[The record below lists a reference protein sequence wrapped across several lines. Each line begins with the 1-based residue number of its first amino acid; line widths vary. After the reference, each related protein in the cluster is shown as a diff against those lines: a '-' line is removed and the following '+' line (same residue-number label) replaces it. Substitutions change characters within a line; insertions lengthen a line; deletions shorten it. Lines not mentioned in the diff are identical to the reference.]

1 MSRDS
6 ANQNMVKQDIV
17 KIASSIAEQAR
28 ADEQIE
34 AYVSRSTTLDIRAFN
49 GEVEYLVSAA
59 SAGVGIRVISGHR
72 QGFAYCGY
80 LDDEAIKK
88 TLSDAR
94 DNALFANEDI
104 HASMAYPDE
113 VEAIQMDLLD
123 PAIAST
129 PVSDKTRMVVE
140 LEKDARK
147 SDPRIRQ
154 VDSADYSDV
163 TGEAAI
169 CNSNGV
175 QAYSEGSYCDISV
188 SVIAGDGPDSQ
199 TGTGFSVARKFALLD
214 RDAAMNDAVTRAVRL
229 LGATKPTTREC
240 TVVFDPR
247 VTATL
252 ISVVGSA
259 LSGESVTKGRSF
271 LANRVGEKVMSSALS
286 LIDDPTDSRALSAD
300 RYDDEGLASRR
311 NELVRD
317 GVLLGFV
324 YDSTSA
330 SRAGVQSTA
339 SGVRAGYASG
349 PVAACRALLLSGR
362 ETSTFEDVVTRVH
375 DGLYVQSV
383 TGVHSGV
390 NPISGDFSVGIEGI
404 IIRDG
409 ALAEPVREATIA
421 STLQKM
427 LLSIA
432 HVADDVQWLPGN
444 AAGQTIAISG
454 MMLSGN

>member
-1 MSRDS
+1 MSKVL
-6 ANQNMVKQDIV
+6 NKDIV
-17 KIASSIAEQAR
+17 KMACCIAEQALPG
-28 ADEQIE
+28 EQIE
-34 AYVSRSTTLDIRAFN
+34 AYISRSTTLDIRAFD
-49 GEVEYLVSAA
+49 GEVEHLVSAA
-59 SAGVGIRVISGHR
+59 SDGVGIRVISGHR

-88 TLSDAR
+88 TLSEAR
-94 DNALFANEDI
+94 DNVSFANEDI

-113 VEAIQMDLLD
+113 VEATQMELLD
-123 PAIAST
+123 PAIAAT
-129 PVSDKTRMVVE
+129 AVSEKTRLVVE
-140 LEKDARK
+140 LEKETRK

-188 SVIAGDGPDSQ
+188 SVIAGEGSDSQ

-214 RDAAMNDAVTRAVRL
+214 PKTAMNDAVTRAVRL
-229 LGATKPTTREC
+229 LGAGKPAGREC
-240 TVVFDPR
+240 SVVLDPR

-252 ISVVGSA
+252 ISVVASA
-259 LSGESVTKGRSF
+259 LSGEYVTKGRSF
-271 LANRVGEKVMSSALS
+271 LAGRVGEKIMSSGLS
-286 LIDDPTDSRALSAD
+286 LVDDPTDSRALSAD
-300 RYDDEGLASRR
+300 LYDEEGLASRR

-317 GVLLGFV
+317 GVLMGFV

-339 SGVRAGYASG
+339 SAVRAGYSSG
-349 PVAACRALLLSGR
+349 PVAACRALLLSSGDSH
-362 ETSTFEDVVTRVH
+362 TLEDVVANVG

-390 NPISGDFSVGIEGI
+390 NPISGDFSVGVEGI
-404 IIRDG
+404 MIRGG

-427 LLSIA
+427 LLSIT
-432 HVADDVQWLPGN
+432 HVANDIQWLPGN
-444 AAGQTIAISG
+444 AAGQTIAISE
-454 MMLSGN
+454 MVLSGN

>member
-1 MSRDS
+1 
-6 ANQNMVKQDIV
+6 
-17 KIASSIAEQAR
+17 
-28 ADEQIE
+28 
-34 AYVSRSTTLDIRAFN
+34 
-49 GEVEYLVSAA
+49 
-59 SAGVGIRVISGHR
+59 
-72 QGFAYCGY
+72 
-80 LDDEAIKK
+80 
-88 TLSDAR
+88 
-94 DNALFANEDI
+94 
-104 HASMAYPDE
+104 
-113 VEAIQMDLLD
+113 
-123 PAIAST
+123 
-129 PVSDKTRMVVE
+129 
-140 LEKDARK
+140 
-147 SDPRIRQ
+147 
-154 VDSADYSDV
+154 
-163 TGEAAI
+163 
-169 CNSNGV
+169 
-175 QAYSEGSYCDISV
+175 
-188 SVIAGDGPDSQ
+188 
-199 TGTGFSVARKFALLD
+199 
-214 RDAAMNDAVTRAVRL
+214 
-229 LGATKPTTREC
+229 
-240 TVVFDPR
+240 
-247 VTATL
+247 
-252 ISVVGSA
+252 
-259 LSGESVTKGRSF
+259 
-271 LANRVGEKVMSSALS
+271 MSSALS

>member
-1 MSRDS
+1 MSQS
-6 ANQNMVKQDIV
+6 SNQDIV
-17 KIASSIAEQAR
+17 KIAGSIAEQAR
-28 ADEQIE
+28 TGEQIE
-34 AYVSRSTTLDIRAFN
+34 AYVSRSTTLDIRAFD

-80 LDDEAIKK
+80 LDGEAIKK
-88 TLSDAR
+88 ALSDAR
-94 DNALFANEDI
+94 DNASFANEDI
-104 HASMAYPDE
+104 HVSMASPDE
-113 VEAIQMDLLD
+113 VEVMQMELLD

-129 PVSDKTRMVVE
+129 SVSDKTRLVVE
-140 LEKDARK
+140 MERDTRK

-199 TGTGFSVARKFALLD
+199 TGAGFSVTRKFALLD
-214 RDAAMNDAVTRAVRL
+214 PDTAMNDAVTRAIRL
-229 LGATKPTTREC
+229 LGAGKPTTREC
-240 TVVFDPR
+240 AVVLDPR
-247 VTATL
+247 VAATL
-252 ISVVGSA
+252 VSVVASA

-271 LANRVGEKVMSSALS
+271 LAGRVGERIMSSGLS
-286 LIDDPTDSRALSAD
+286 LVDDPTDSRALSAD

-317 GVLLGFV
+317 GVLMGFV
-324 YDSTSA
+324 YDSTSG

-339 SGVRAGYASG
+339 SAVRAGYSSG
-349 PVAACRALLLSGR
+349 PVAACRALLLYG
-362 ETSTFEDVVTRVH
+362 EDGHTFEDVVASVH
-375 DGLYVQSV
+375 DGIYVQSV

-404 IIRDG
+404 MIRGG

-427 LLSIA
+427 LLSIT
-432 HVADDVQWLPGN
+432 HVANDIQWLPGN

-454 MMLSGN
+454 MTLSGN